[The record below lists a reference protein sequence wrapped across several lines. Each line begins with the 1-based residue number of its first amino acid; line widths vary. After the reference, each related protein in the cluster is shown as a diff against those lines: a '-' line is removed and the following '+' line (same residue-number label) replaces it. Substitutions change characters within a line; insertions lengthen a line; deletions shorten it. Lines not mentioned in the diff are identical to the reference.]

1 MSKRIAPISIST
13 LIIFLPLFCVTAS
26 KVEAAAIAL
35 QNGTGTFS
43 QTLQACEGGPCTP
56 ALAVDGDFGGLNG
69 WAIGTGSSPATNSE
83 TAVWETATDVSAG
96 DLTITM
102 HFPLDPIQ
110 HFLGRFRFSV
120 TTDDRNMFADG
131 LHTGGDVTA
140 TWSVL
145 TDPIVSGPAYMTF
158 TTLDDESVLA
168 GGAIANHGQVSVF
181 YSTGINGITGLRL
194 EALEDASLPFR
205 GPGTSNTDGNFVLT
219 EMMLDAEAATIVTI
233 DIKPG
238 SDPNSINLC
247 SNGAVPIAILGSSTF
262 DVHDV
267 NTVTL
272 RFAGAGVKVVGEE
285 DPHELCSYEDVNGDF
300 IDDLV
305 CHYVTVDIAGIG
317 GESTSATVNGALL
330 DGTPIVGTD
339 TINFVKDTCS

>member
-1 MSKRIAPISIST
+1 MAKRIAPISIST
-13 LIIFLPLFCVTAS
+13 PIILLLLFCVTAS
-26 KVEAAAIAL
+26 KVEATKIVL

-43 QTLQACEGGPCTP
+43 QALQTCEGGHCTP
-56 ALAVDGDFGGLNG
+56 ALAVDGDFSALNG
-69 WAIGTGSSPATNSE
+69 WAIARGSSPATHIE

-158 TTLDDESVLA
+158 TTLGDESVLA
-168 GGAIANHGQVSVF
+168 GGAIAYHGKVSVL
-181 YSTGINGITGLRL
+181 YSTGISRITGLRL
-194 EALEDASLPFR
+194 EALEHASLPFL
-205 GPGTSNTDGNFVLT
+205 GPGTSSTNGNFVLN
-219 EMMLDAEAATIVTI
+219 EIMLDAEAATTVTI
-233 DIKPG
+233 DVKPG
-238 SDPNSINLC
+238 SDPNSIDLC
-247 SNGAVPIAILGSSTF
+247 SKGAVPIAILGSDTF

-272 RFAGAGVKVVGEE
+272 RFAGAGVKVVDEE
-285 DPHELCSYEDVNGDF
+285 DPHELCSYEDVNGDI

-305 CHYVTVDIAGIG
+305 CHYVTADIAGIG
-317 GESTSATVNGALL
+317 GESTSATVNGALR
-330 DGTPIVGTD
+330 DGTPIAGTD
-339 TINFVKDTCS
+339 TINIVKDTCF